1 MDPHN
6 PRHHPAPH
14 STPTDPIGLVLKA
27 LSFAALKHRDQR
39 RKDEEASPYINHPI
53 ALANLLWHEGGVS
66 DATVLCAALLHDT
79 VEDTDTSP
87 DELRAEF
94 GNEIADVVLEVTDDK
109 LLSKAQRKHLQI
121 EHAAQLSHAARLVKL
136 ADNICNLRDVAASPP
151 RGWPLERRQEY
162 FDWAKQVVDRLRG
175 SHAGLEAL
183 FDRAHAARPAG

>member
-109 LLSKAQRKHLQI
+109 LLSQNAIGTRSLESQQR
-121 EHAAQLSHAARLVKL
+121 
-136 ADNICNLRDVAASPP
+136 
-151 RGWPLERRQEY
+151 
-162 FDWAKQVVDRLRG
+162 F
-175 SHAGLEAL
+175 
-183 FDRAHAARPAG
+183 